1 MMPMRGHPQA
11 SCPVWVVILV
21 DGGVMDCKIGFGTP
35 ITSTIDDT
43 SVARGL
49 PQGLTAAPAG
59 PSAHA
64 GSSPGL
70 ATLSRRDPFARKGW
84 STQVDGR

>member
-1 MMPMRGHPQA
+1 M
-11 SCPVWVVILV
+11 CL
-21 DGGVMDCKIGFGTP
+21 GTP
-35 ITSTIDDT
+35 RTATIDDT

-70 ATLSRRDPFARKGW
+70 AALSRRDPLSGLGGQHRLMEG
-84 STQVDGR
+84 VMDGKMGLGTPRTTTIGA